1 MCMCAFSLLPSYD
14 MKVQS
19 RGGNPFFPTSC
30 LSSVALQMKRP
41 KKEGSAQVTSSAEVY
56 KLESHHETCS
66 DYPVLCPHGCEVTL
80 SHLAQKSTIASICL
94 PVITG
99 MTTSN

>member
-1 MCMCAFSLLPSYD
+1 MCMYAFSLLPSYD

-30 LSSVALQMKRP
+30 LSSFALQMKRL